1 MFYNMKLKAR
11 NALIFLA
18 FFIVATFILDHFLT
32 KKMNKRTRRL
42 NIEYPLIT
50 KEDSINGMVN
60 FIFHPDGF
68 KENPYGRYI
77 KVSNEGKKSILAKRN
92 EEHTVIGD
100 VIKVGSHLYKEPGS
114 DTIRLQNISNQDT
127 STYYFELWNR
137 NFE

>member
-1 MFYNMKLKAR
+1 MEFKVR
-11 NALIFLA
+11 NAIISLA
-18 FFIVATFILDHFLT
+18 VFIIAVYLFDHFLT
-32 KKMNKRTRRL
+32 NKMNKRTRRL

-77 KVSNEGKKSILAKRN
+77 KVSNEVKKSILAKGN
-92 EEHTVIGD
+92 EEHIVIGD
-100 VIKVGSHLYKEPGS
+100 VIKVGSHLYKEQDS
-114 DTIRLQNISNQDT
+114 NTIRLQNISNQDT